1 MVDVRPSNAY
11 HFPSRKPIPTPH
23 TTTNGSRLQ
32 QLNRILPDTDESRHQ
47 SPESSQYSAYS
58 RASTQTTGSP
68 YQNNNA
74 APLSRRTPST
84 STTSTTNTNH
94 IPSRTS
100 STLSNPLSR
109 TSSARSGQSITSSSY
124 VALMRKQKA
133 TVWCDRAQREDPRIL
148 AQQKAAKMRATR
160 EIVGG
165 VNTVG
170 RTSTSGSVGSGGV
183 RSKIRHH
190 GLQKSAGYSYGNM
203 LGGVG
208 VPLRL
213 SASEV
218 GDEGS
223 PRSDGDSGRNQYQRS
238 DSARS
243 SMASNR
249 WLSTGSQRGHRYSE
263 GSTPNSG
270 AGGSMNGEAD
280 IPELEETPVP
290 RDHARSND
298 YFGSVGQGRTS
309 GSSSETEFGEP
320 GQMSGPPTGSAKK
333 EAGKTAEELSR
344 RGSVD
349 ERANTMSGVRLFVAN
364 PDLSD

>member
-1 MVDVRPSNAY
+1 MVDVRPTSVHHLPA
-11 HFPSRKPIPTPH
+11 RKPIPSPY
-23 TTTNGSRLQ
+23 TTTNGNRIH
-32 QLNRILPDTDESRHQ
+32 QLNRSPPDRDPSRQ
-47 SPESSQYSAYS
+47 TLLDSSQYAPYS
-58 RASTQTTGSP
+58 RTSTQTTTQTTSP
-68 YQNNNA
+68 QYHSNNA

-84 STTSTTNTNH
+84 STTSTTHSN

-100 STLSNPLSR
+100 STVSNPLSR
-109 TSSARSGQSITSSSY
+109 TSSARSGQSTTSSSY

-133 TVWCDRAQREDPRIL
+133 TVWCDRAQREDPRIIE
-148 AQQKAAKMRATR
+148 QQRAARRRATR

-165 VNTVG
+165 NPLAG
-170 RTSTSGSVGSGGV
+170 RTSTSSAGSGSGLGV
-183 RSKIRHH
+183 GRRIRHH

-223 PRSDGDSGRNQYQRS
+223 PGHDTGSMHQRNDSGR
-238 DSARS
+238 S
-243 SMASNR
+243 SMGSNR
-249 WLSTGSQRGHRYSE
+249 WLSTGSQRRHRYSE
-263 GSTPNSG
+263 GS
-270 AGGSMNGEAD
+270 ASMNGGEAD

-290 RDHARSND
+290 RNHPRTND
-298 YFGSVGQGRTS
+298 YFGSGAAGRQST
-309 GSSSETEFGEP
+309 SSSETEFGDV
-320 GQMSGPPTGSAKK
+320 GQMNAPPAAGSAKK
-333 EAGKTAEELSR
+333 EGRKTAEELSR

-349 ERANTMSGVRLFVAN
+349 ERANTMTGVRLFVIN

>member
-1 MVDVRPSNAY
+1 MPVPY
-11 HFPSRKPIPTPH
+11 

-32 QLNRILPDTDESRHQ
+32 QLNKILPDIDQPRHQ
-47 SPESSQYSAYS
+47 SPDSSPYSTYS
-58 RASTQTTGSP
+58 RTSAQSTAPP
-68 YQNNNA
+68 YHTNSNNT

-100 STLSNPLSR
+100 STISNPLSR

-160 EIVGG
+160 EVVGG
-165 VNTVG
+165 ANAVG
-170 RTSTSGSVGSGGV
+170 RTSTSSSLGGSSLGV

-190 GLQKSAGYSYGNM
+190 ALQKSAGYSYGNM
-203 LGGVG
+203 MGGVG

-218 GDEGS
+218 GDEGTS
-223 PRSDGDSGRNQYQRS
+223 RSDGDSGRGTYQRNDGS
-238 DSARS
+238 RGSTG
-243 SMASNR
+243 SNR
-249 WLSTGSQRGHRYSE
+249 WLSSGSQRGHRYSE

-290 RDHARSND
+290 RDYASTHD
-298 YFGSVGQGRTS
+298 YFGSAGQGRKS
-309 GSSSETEFGEP
+309 ENSSETEFGHI
-320 GQMSGPPTGSAKK
+320 GQMTGPPAAASAKK
-333 EAGKTAEELSR
+333 EGGKSAEELSR

-349 ERANTMSGVRLFVAN
+349 ERANTMTGVRLFVAN